1 MEAAVLIVDD
11 AVSVRW
17 IVGKVFQQK
26 GFKVFEAVN
35 GKEGLKFLDSHPID
49 LVIVDLNMPEMNGL
63 EFITKVK
70 ENPNYADLPIVVLTG
85 ESNAQLLNIAK
96 EHGAAG
102 WVIKPF
108 NPVKFLDSIEDLVP
122 RLFQPD

>member
-1 MEAAVLIVDD
+1 MGAAVLIVDD

-17 IVGKVFQQK
+17 IVGKVFQQRN
-26 GFKVFEAVN
+26 FIVYEAVN
-35 GKEGLKFLDSHPID
+35 GIEGLKILNSHPID

-70 ENPNYADLPIVVLTG
+70 ENLDYADLPIVVLTG

-102 WVIKPF
+102 WIIKPF
-108 NPVKFLDSIEDLVP
+108 NPEKFVDSIEELAP
-122 RLFQPD
+122 HLFQTN